1 MVTSLIDQII
11 EPFADCMSPEA
22 AQRVVTFRADEA
34 TQARL
39 DSLADRANLG
49 ILTESE
55 KADYDRLLAEIHFIS
70 LLQARARKL
79 LKS

>member
-1 MVTSLIDQII
+1 MSTSLLDQVI
-11 EPFADCMSPEA
+11 EPFADCMSREV
-22 AQRVVTFRADEA
+22 AQRLVAVRADEA

-39 DSLADRANLG
+39 DALAEKANFG
-49 ILTESE
+49 TLTDEE
-55 KADYDRLLAEIHFIS
+55 KADYDRLLATIHFVS